1 MEARVVIDVARLDP
15 DGETYEGTL
24 DDAVLD
30 LNDRFISPFAGVR
43 YALDV
48 RKIGRELLVR
58 GSLEQD
64 FSAVCSRC
72 GEDFDFTVKIPD
84 FVSSLEVDEKTE
96 FVDLTDELRES
107 IILGIPTYPVCRVD
121 CRGIC
126 PHCRKN
132 LNEGPCTCVAESG
145 DERWN
150 VLDGL
155 RKEEGNNGVS

>member
-30 LNDRFISPFAGVR
+30 LNDRFLSPFAGIR

-48 RKIGRELLVR
+48 RRIGRELLVR

-72 GEDFDFTVKIPD
+72 GEDFDFTVKVPD

-96 FVDLTDELRES
+96 FVDLTDELRQS
-107 IILGIPTYPVCRVD
+107 IILALPSYPVCRQD
-121 CRGIC
+121 CRGVC
-126 PHCRKN
+126 VTCGKN
-132 LNEGPCTCVAESG
+132 LNEGPCSCSHS
-145 DERWN
+145 ERDSRWGA
-150 VLDGL
+150 LDAL
-155 RKEEGNNGVS
+155 VPEKKDT